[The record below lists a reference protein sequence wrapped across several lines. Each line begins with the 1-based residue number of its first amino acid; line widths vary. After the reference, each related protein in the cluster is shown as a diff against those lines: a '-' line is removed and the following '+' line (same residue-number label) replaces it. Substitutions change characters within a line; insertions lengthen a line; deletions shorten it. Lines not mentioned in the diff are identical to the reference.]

1 MNAEARR
8 RASDRNRETVLR
20 SYDDTNRHDLEAIME
35 YGADDMV
42 VHDLP
47 EEFGQGKEG
56 MRRFLQ
62 TFFQAFPDYHTEVI
76 DLVAEG
82 DLVAS
87 HNRITGTH
95 QGDFLGVPASG
106 RVVEWEDVDLA
117 RFDDD
122 GKVVEY
128 RNFADML
135 ALMQQMGAIPEDIV
149 G

>member
-1 MNAEARR
+1 MSANTGR

-20 SYDDTNRHDLEAIME
+20 SYDAANQHDIEAVLQ

-42 VHDLP
+42 IHDIP

-62 TFFQAFPDYHTEVI
+62 TFYQAFPDYHTEVI
-76 DLVAEG
+76 DMVAEG
-82 DLVAS
+82 DLVAA

-95 QGDFLGVPASG
+95 HGEFLGVPASG
-106 RVVEWEDVDLA
+106 RVVEWEDADFA
-117 RFDDD
+117 RFNDD

-128 RNFADML
+128 WNSTDML
-135 ALMQQMGAIPEDIV
+135 SVMQQMGAVPEDIV